1 MLVNGNGAPAP
12 VPGLTAFTPAIP
24 KLYWDV
30 DSQEQGIR
38 QLWKVVE
45 KLCCHANEICDQTNI
60 NTDDIAELQRRF
72 EEFVE
77 HGFDDYYAEQLE
89 QWFIDN
95 AWKIYERI
103 AKQVFF
109 GLTSDGYFAAYVPE
123 SWREIEFDTGAIYG
137 TEEYGRLILRFAA
150 DGRGVIDNTGHD
162 ASVMA
167 DTIDSRLMSAA
178 GAGLNYADG
187 RLNVNVAD
195 RQTFGGVK
203 LKSEID
209 DDATGEWAAT
219 SDGVRKYAPSKAE
232 TVEQPTEGLFTD
244 ILRGV
249 TLTLYNTTRI
259 GGLVAMNIRIRTD
272 TETSVPAATRIA
284 RTPAWIEGAS
294 TGVSSKDSYTLQM
307 DAVGISCNR
316 SIEPDS
322 DLLFWII
329 GKYNG

>member
-1 MLVNGNGAPAP
+1 MLVNGNGLP
-12 VPGLTAFTPAIP
+12 VPIAGLTQFTPAIP

-45 KLCCHANEICDQTNI
+45 KLCRYANEICDQTNL
-60 NTDDIAELQRRF
+60 NTKDIAELQKRF

-109 GLTSDGYFAAYVPE
+109 GLTDDGYFCAYVPE
-123 SWREIEFDTGAIYG
+123 SWKEIEFDTGAIYG

-150 DGRGVIDNTGHD
+150 DGHGVINNTGYD
-162 ASVMA
+162 ASVMT

-178 GAGLNYADG
+178 GTGLNYANDQ
-187 RLNVNVAD
+187 LNVNVAN

-203 LKSEID
+203 LETRCGQRCYGRVGRYVRRRVLVCSQQGRD
-209 DDATGEWAAT
+209 YRAAYRGRVHRYPAGRDADAPQHHAYRRSGGNEHPHP
-219 SDGVRKYAPSKAE
+219 DERRDERVRCHANCAHP
-232 TVEQPTEGLFTD
+232 V
-244 ILRGV
+244 
-249 TLTLYNTTRI
+249 
-259 GGLVAMNIRIRTD
+259 
-272 TETSVPAATRIA
+272 
-284 RTPAWIEGAS
+284 
-294 TGVSSKDSYTLQM
+294 
-307 DAVGISCNR
+307 VG
-316 SIEPDS
+316 
-322 DLLFWII
+322 
-329 GKYNG
+329 